1 MSNLNL
7 NKAYMLER
15 AYYNYI
21 DRISV
26 HLREASDFFVR
37 RSLDAEVAE
46 TYKNQLRK
54 KGMDDETIEEKAK
67 EVKKKELTEL
77 VGLDVAYDMGW
88 QKCSSGRRYDSKSGH
103 AFLIGLITNKIIG
116 VVVFCKDCRKC
127 MEAEKK
133 GVPPE
138 PHANC
143 PRNYNNSSKAMES
156 DGAVKLVLQIHNQYN
171 KMVCINHFL
180 GNNDSTTRS
189 LLLKKTDKNNGK
201 LPEDYPLDL
210 TFWADVNHC
219 VKCMQAFVC
228 TCCIA

>member
-1 MSNLNL
+1 MEVKERYSVGVSSVLEIVCHECYKQTSSTLNNEMNKKMFDGEYPIVVEPKLSSIGDSNSKKYSFLDFESNILSLVACLQVGCGSHEVGLVMSNLNL

-37 RSLDAEVAE
+37 RSLDAEVVE

-88 QKCSSGRRYDSKSGH
+88 QKRSSGRRYDSKSGH
-103 AFLIGLITNKIIG
+103 AFLIGLTTNKIIG

-138 PHANC
+138 PHAN
-143 PRNYNNSSKAMES
+143 
-156 DGAVKLVLQIHNQYN
+156 
-171 KMVCINHFL
+171 
-180 GNNDSTTRS
+180 
-189 LLLKKTDKNNGK
+189 
-201 LPEDYPLDL
+201 
-210 TFWADVNHC
+210 
-219 VKCMQAFVC
+219 
-228 TCCIA
+228 